1 MTRERFVKTLNT
13 FTVDSLLT
21 VTSIRRKT
29 RWTNISSWSLPFFA
43 PFIWLSVRRTSLLD
57 DHLVLILK
65 VSVVEM
71 VDYIFIQNL
80 TINYYQYTDAIAC
93 ILTQYNHWWT
103 GYNGRNYIQV
113 NNSLF
118 NAEKR
123 LHK

>member
-21 VTSIRRKT
+21 VRRKL

-43 PFIWLSVRRTSLLD
+43 PFIWLFVRRTPLLD

-80 TINYYQYTDAIAC
+80 
-93 ILTQYNHWWT
+93 
-103 GYNGRNYIQV
+103 
-113 NNSLF
+113 
-118 NAEKR
+118 
-123 LHK
+123 

>member
-43 PFIWLSVRRTSLLD
+43 PFIWLFLRRTSLLD

-80 TINYYQYTDAIAC
+80 
-93 ILTQYNHWWT
+93 
-103 GYNGRNYIQV
+103 
-113 NNSLF
+113 
-118 NAEKR
+118 
-123 LHK
+123 

>member
-1 MTRERFVKTLNT
+1 MDQILLLPISERGHLESTFGWYKFPHTYQNMTRERFVKTLNT

-43 PFIWLSVRRTSLLD
+43 PFIWLFLRRTSLLD

-80 TINYYQYTDAIAC
+80 
-93 ILTQYNHWWT
+93 
-103 GYNGRNYIQV
+103 
-113 NNSLF
+113 
-118 NAEKR
+118 
-123 LHK
+123 

>member
-21 VTSIRRKT
+21 VRRKL

-43 PFIWLSVRRTSLLD
+43 PFIWLSVRRSSLLD

-71 VDYIFIQNL
+71 VNYIFIQNL
-80 TINYYQYTDAIAC
+80 
-93 ILTQYNHWWT
+93 
-103 GYNGRNYIQV
+103 
-113 NNSLF
+113 
-118 NAEKR
+118 
-123 LHK
+123 